1 MAAPIPR
8 DTIIEQARDFYLSVT
23 WKNPAGTPI
32 NLTGYS
38 AAFSLRQNYGE
49 PIVVS
54 VTSPTKI
61 TLGGALGTITVHL
74 DQTDTAIDEG
84 TYVCELV
91 ATSSGNIETSLL
103 KGQINVRAKVVA

>member
-23 WKNPAGTPI
+23 WNNPSGTPI

-38 AAFSLRQNYGE
+38 AAFSIRQNYGE
-49 PIVVS
+49 PVVVS
-54 VTSPTKI
+54 VTSPTGI
-61 TLGGALGTITVHL
+61 TLGGSAGTIIIHL
-74 DQTDTAIDEG
+74 NQTQTAIDEG

-91 ATSSGNIETSLL
+91 VTSGGNIETSLL
-103 KGQINVRAKVVA
+103 KGQIAVRAKVVA

>member
-23 WKNPAGTPI
+23 WNNPAGTPI

-54 VTSPTKI
+54 VTSPTDI
-61 TLGGALGTITVHL
+61 VLGGSAGTIVIHL
-74 DQTDTAIDEG
+74 DQTDTSIDEG

-91 ATSSGNIETSLL
+91 VTSGGGIETSLL

>member
-8 DTIIEQARDFYLSVT
+8 NVIIEQARDFYLSVT
-23 WKNPAGTPI
+23 WKDTTGTPI

-38 AAFSLRQNYGE
+38 AAFSIRQDYGE
-49 PIVVS
+49 PIVVA
-54 VTSPTKI
+54 VTSPTNI
-61 TLGGALGTITVHL
+61 TLGGSAGTITVHL
-74 DQTDTAIDEG
+74 DQTQTAIDEG

-91 ATSSGNIETSLL
+91 ATSGSSIETSLL